1 MILIWAG
8 ALLFVAGVVFLAIQP
23 LRRGRLSGGRVA
35 SSGTLEP
42 RQPAGGFNLGAN
54 WPGLGLLA
62 LGAVLLLAGA
72 AF

>member
-1 MILIWAG
+1 
-8 ALLFVAGVVFLAIQP
+8 VVFLAIQP